1 MKPVEIKILKYIY
14 KKTKLPISEIHS
26 HFIQYDKALVDGV
39 LFILESYDYIREN
52 NKVIT
57 ITDRGQIESENSNII
72 NAEKWKDRILGFL
85 FGAASTVL
93 SGIVVNLI
101 MQCI

>member
-1 MKPVEIKILKYIY
+1 MKPVEIRILKYIY

-26 HFIQYDKALVDGV
+26 HFIRYDKTLVDGV

-57 ITDRGQIESENSNII
+57 ITDRGQIEAESSKII
-72 NAEKWKDRILGFL
+72 NGEKWKDRIIGFI
-85 FGAASTVL
+85 FGVL
-93 SGIVVNLI
+93 TAIIPILVSLLI
-101 MQCI
+101 S